1 LSVTGSSA
9 LAHANGSR
17 GPIVPAGTSG
27 AASAPYHVLAAL
39 PTAAPANDDWA
50 SATAISGASGT
61 ASGTNVAATTQ
72 AGKLI
77 TPRVADS
84 ITATGRTVWW
94 KWTAPASGNYVFDT
108 AASALEDT
116 VLAGYTGSSVG
127 ALTQVA
133 GSDDTDSVRTSRV
146 AFDAVSAGVYYIQVG
161 SYNGETEDAIGLA
174 WRVNPVV
181 NDGFAHRTTI
191 SGASGSTS
199 STNAGATLDLGEPSA
214 SNVLDDSVWYSW
226 TPAIDGDVTLTLD
239 SGFSGW
245 AAVYTGTA
253 VGALGA
259 ILQQTGSSPLTAHFR
274 ATAGTAYAI
283 QIGTVGDAVPGA
295 FTLGWSLVA
304 VPGPPTLNSATPRT
318 GASRS
323 RGALRRRSEAAR
335 SPATR
340 STAAPRTAA
349 RPCSRS
355 SAT

>member
-17 GPIVPAGTSG
+17 RPIVPAGTSG

-161 SYNGETEDAIGLA
+161 SYNGRDGGRDRARLA
-174 WRVNPVV
+174 RQP
-181 NDGFAHRTTI
+181 GRQRR
-191 SGASGSTS
+191 
-199 STNAGATLDLGEPSA
+199 LRPSH
-214 SNVLDDSVWYSW
+214 DD
-226 TPAIDGDVTLTLD
+226 
-239 SGFSGW
+239 
-245 AAVYTGTA
+245 
-253 VGALGA
+253 
-259 ILQQTGSSPLTAHFR
+259 
-274 ATAGTAYAI
+274 
-283 QIGTVGDAVPGA
+283 
-295 FTLGWSLVA
+295 
-304 VPGPPTLNSATPRT
+304 
-318 GASRS
+318 
-323 RGALRRRSEAAR
+323 LRRERLDQQHERRRHPRPRRAQREQRAR
-335 SPATR
+335 
-340 STAAPRTAA
+340 
-349 RPCSRS
+349 
-355 SAT
+355 